1 MTRRLVIP
9 LALLAWLGL
18 ALSACRAPD
27 GESVRPGI
35 NDDYRNADVAV
46 WSARFESESREIY
59 LERNRI
65 ADAAGIRE
73 GLMVADIG
81 AGTGFFTDLFAR
93 RVGPSGLVY
102 AVDITPE
109 FIAHIDAHARAEG
122 LHNVRTVLC
131 PVDAVALPD
140 ASIDAA
146 FVCDT
151 YHHFEFPARSLRSI
165 HRALRPR
172 GQLVVVDFERIPG
185 VSREWVMNHVRAG
198 REQVIDEITA
208 AGFELLTRNN
218 DAPWLKENYLLR
230 FRKVDESGIASP

>member
-1 MTRRLVIP
+1 MSRRFALWIAAP
-9 LALLAWLGL
+9 ALLV
-18 ALSACRAPD
+18 LSITACRTTD
-27 GESVRPGI
+27 TGSVRPGV
-35 NDDYRNADVAV
+35 NDDYRNANVAE
-46 WSARFESESREIY
+46 WQARFESESREIY
-59 LERNRI
+59 VERERI

-131 PVDAVALPD
+131 PADSVDLPD
-140 ASIDAA
+140 ASIDVA

-172 GQLVVVDFERIPG
+172 GQLVVIDFDRVPG

-198 REQVIDEITA
+198 REQIIDEITA
-208 AGFELLTRNN
+208 AGFELLSRQN
-218 DAPWLKENYLLR
+218 DAPYLKENYLLR
-230 FRKVDESGIASP
+230 FRKIDEPGIASP